1 MRCREGDL
9 ETFADHRAPQD
20 ETMNGPNEFH
30 VIGSLKEWS
39 IISELKKITEKTA
52 PGGLLLMNGFFDQAS
67 DESTGPFFYEPS
79 CKVKWVRFP
88 LSAHVPFLEETEA
101 FVEALGRFLATN

>member
-1 MRCREGDL
+1 
-9 ETFADHRAPQD
+9 
-20 ETMNGPNEFH
+20 MNGPNEFH